1 MWQTSSRGAQIVTDF
16 QSFNKYPAR
25 AKIIKTFHTVTTFV
39 SQEEVILEAAKMENW
54 RAVNVSFWHKPQPP
68 SGADKGI

>member
-1 MWQTSSRGAQIVTDF
+1 MTDF

-25 AKIIKTFHTVTTFV
+25 AKIMKTFHTVTTFV